1 MKLSRWLTLGGTLV
15 GGYWLLQRL
24 QPQAAPLILKDS
36 VVLITGASAG
46 IGRAY
51 AHAFAKRGAHVV
63 LAARR
68 ADMLGTVGQEISQYG
83 GEALIVPTDVSDLRQ
98 LEALV
103 AATLERFGRI
113 DVLVNNAGVTA
124 SGPVHTL
131 SIDRLRH
138 AIDVNLA
145 AAICLTN
152 LVLPFMLARGAG
164 RIVNVSSGL
173 GAVAMPFFS
182 AYSASKHGL
191 IAFSDALRRETEG
204 TGIGVTS
211 VLPGWTQSEM
221 VPLPLEQRLRKMG
234 FTVDTAEYV
243 ADRTVEG
250 LLDGK
255 SQIIFGG
262 LNAYLGI
269 WLERYCPLLITLY
282 WRTALTPEFIALSR
296 GETQ

>member
-1 MKLSRWLTLGGTLV
+1 
-15 GGYWLLQRL
+15 
-24 QPQAAPLILKDS
+24 
-36 VVLITGASAG
+36 
-46 IGRAY
+46 
-51 AHAFAKRGAHVV
+51 
-63 LAARR
+63 
-68 ADMLGTVGQEISQYG
+68 
-83 GEALIVPTDVSDLRQ
+83 
-98 LEALV
+98 ALV

-152 LVLPFMLARGAG
+152 LVLPFMLARGVG
-164 RIVNVSSGL
+164 RIVNVASGL

-221 VPLPLEQRLRKMG
+221 VPPPLEQRLREMG
-234 FTVDTAEYV
+234 FSVDTADCV
-243 ADRTVEG
+243 AECTVEG

-255 SQIIFGG
+255 PQIIFGG
-262 LNAYLGI
+262 VKAYIGV
-269 WLERYCPLLITLY
+269 WLERHFPLLLTLY
-282 WRTALTPEFIALSR
+282 WRAALTPEFIALSR
-296 GETQ
+296 SQDYPKLP